1 MKVDR
6 DDRRDCGYS
15 HDKSQCEAHGCCFYD
30 YLDGSQNVCFYPA
43 LAKCYNVPQD
53 QRTDCGNMGQ
63 YDCMA
68 KGCCYDSGVNAGV
81 PWCHYDE
88 FYTARSKLSDKC
100 AYVEDAAK
108 EDCGQNAG
116 SDPDTCTGNAY
127 GCCYNNIVPQGVPHC
142 FKPDSECMVISQD
155 QRVDCGFHG
164 VTPSQCKEK
173 GCCYQDNVPSGVP
186 LCFYS
191 KSQMDLPEDCA
202 KVENAAKEDCGQ
214 YGVTAYMCREK
225 GCCYNNYVPEGVPH
239 CFKPYSQCLDI
250 NEDQRLDCGFAGMT
264 PSQCKEKECCYK
276 DNVPSGVPHCYY
288 SKKVMDFVAALSEDC
303 KNVENSFKEDCRNN
317 SNDADA
323 CKANGCCYN
332 SYVPEGVPHCY
343 KPYSECLAINESKR
357 IDCGFKGMTQ
367 IQCKEKQCCYQD
379 NVPSGVP
386 YCFYSKNQ
394 LATFPTTKPSDD
406 QCLVNQDQRIDC
418 GFHGMT
424 PSQCKEKQCCYQDN
438 VPSGVP
444 HCFHNKTQMD
454 GECLVNQDQRLDCGF
469 EGMTK
474 IQCKE
479 KQCCYQ
485 DNVPSGVPNCFYN
498 KTYMA
503 ALPTTKPTVAP
514 TTSRADKCNSIR
526 SEVQINC
533 GWKDLTREECE
544 ALGCCYGRPW
554 YMHPCFYID
563 RDECNVVN
571 VTERKLCFLFEVGK
585 ESCESKDNCCFD
597 DTDYGFPTVKCFAA
611 QQVCSIDEISRRP
624 CGNANDERSCTTLGC
639 CFDSFN
645 SKCYYPSDYNFAG
658 DDCLAV
664 EPSQRRDCGP
674 GVDKATCV
682 EKGCCYDEADSD
694 VARIRCYYSIKNV
707 QCSVDVRRRNQC
719 GSPGVNRTTCEE
731 MNCCFDPQ
739 FYGDYTIYCYYPE
752 TEEPT
757 PQGKTCSTGATRLD
771 CGKFLISADECNSRG
786 CCYEDSDVYYGCYKT
801 QEMIDDICDGVDV
814 AHRYGCGWP
823 DISQQHCEGR
833 GCCYDTK
840 EYTNRDAKHCF
851 YPKDHSSAACYEISP
866 SDGTSCASGDFSRQ
880 FCESLGCC
888 FHETTV
894 GVPEKWCYYPPGFTS
909 SKSSTPIP
917 TSSSSI
923 PALSSSIP
931 ASSSASPASSS
942 SISMPSSPV
951 PSPTSSSQVLP
962 TTPSPPFPS
971 AEITV
976 LCEDE
981 YMTVVI
987 AKSLLPGVDRGHLR
1001 LLDASC
1007 TATETSTHFSLT
1019 TPLTGCLTAVHQT
1032 PTSVICSNRVLEIP
1046 SDIND
1051 VVTRIK
1057 EVEISF
1063 SCQYFKSG
1071 LVSSVGWKP
1080 ENNVIV
1086 FNDEGQRNFTMA
1098 LNMFPDSNFTTPHSQ
1113 NDFPVVVQIQQHLF
1127 FEVSATTGGLQ
1138 VSLRADHCYAT
1149 PTQDRNSPV
1158 KHDLIQDGCP
1168 TDPSVQFLATSSDS
1182 VQRFTFEAFQFIAAH
1197 SFVFVH
1203 CHVII
1208 CDGADLLSECKKVCP
1223 SGGMRKRQ
1231 APGHVTD
1238 KYLLVQGPIL
1248 LAREKQDGN
1257 QMELSDKNGPSAAS
1271 IMVLALACAVFLAGT
1286 VLILARKSRD
1296 MSARYIRLA
1305 GAESP
1310 ITQ

>member
-394 LATFPTTKPSDD
+394 LDLPMAACGSGEPSARVDCGSGDKDTCNAKGCCFDDTDYSYPTKHCFYPPGHPIPKEACNKIRKEIRNSCGLANITEEECVNEKLCCYDEADNGTCFSPLTDKCSDVAHDKRFPCEQSGTDQMICEDKGCCHVSGAALHELTCFFNSGHPLAACINTVPEQGRHCGPHDFTRTSCEALGCCYFKPTVGPDVKYCYLPPEHHIPIETCNNIGKEFRKGCGSANITQEECLKSVCCYDEADNGTCFDPSTEKCSDVNREKRFPCEGNGTDQMTCERKGCCHDSGAEPTCFFHSGHPLAACIHTELELGRHCGPHDFNRTSCEALGCCFYEKTIGNYSKFCLIPPNSECLAVNEDQRIDCGFHGMAPSQCKENQCCYQNNVPSGVPHCFYSKNQMDGECIVNHDQRKDCGFEGMTQIQCKEKQCCYQDNVPSGVPHCFHSKTQMATFPTTKPSDD

-498 KTYMA
+498 KTYM
-503 ALPTTKPTVAP
+503 
-514 TTSRADKCNSIR
+514 
-526 SEVQINC
+526 
-533 GWKDLTREECE
+533 
-544 ALGCCYGRPW
+544 
-554 YMHPCFYID
+554 
-563 RDECNVVN
+563 
-571 VTERKLCFLFEVGK
+571 GK
-585 ESCESKDNCCFD
+585 
-597 DTDYGFPTVKCFAA
+597 
-611 QQVCSIDEISRRP
+611 
-624 CGNANDERSCTTLGC
+624 
-639 CFDSFN
+639 
-645 SKCYYPSDYNFAG
+645 
-658 DDCLAV
+658 
-664 EPSQRRDCGP
+664 
-674 GVDKATCV
+674 
-682 EKGCCYDEADSD
+682 
-694 VARIRCYYSIKNV
+694 
-707 QCSVDVRRRNQC
+707 
-719 GSPGVNRTTCEE
+719 
-731 MNCCFDPQ
+731 
-739 FYGDYTIYCYYPE
+739 IY
-752 TEEPT
+752 
-757 PQGKTCSTGATRLD
+757 
-771 CGKFLISADECNSRG
+771 
-786 CCYEDSDVYYGCYKT
+786 
-801 QEMIDDICDGVDV
+801 
-814 AHRYGCGWP
+814 
-823 DISQQHCEGR
+823 
-833 GCCYDTK
+833 
-840 EYTNRDAKHCF
+840 
-851 YPKDHSSAACYEISP
+851 
-866 SDGTSCASGDFSRQ
+866 
-880 FCESLGCC
+880 
-888 FHETTV
+888 
-894 GVPEKWCYYPPGFTS
+894 
-909 SKSSTPIP
+909 
-917 TSSSSI
+917 
-923 PALSSSIP
+923 
-931 ASSSASPASSS
+931 
-942 SISMPSSPV
+942 
-951 PSPTSSSQVLP
+951 
-962 TTPSPPFPS
+962 
-971 AEITV
+971 
-976 LCEDE
+976 
-981 YMTVVI
+981 
-987 AKSLLPGVDRGHLR
+987 
-1001 LLDASC
+1001 
-1007 TATETSTHFSLT
+1007 
-1019 TPLTGCLTAVHQT
+1019 
-1032 PTSVICSNRVLEIP
+1032 
-1046 SDIND
+1046 
-1051 VVTRIK
+1051 
-1057 EVEISF
+1057 
-1063 SCQYFKSG
+1063 
-1071 LVSSVGWKP
+1071 
-1080 ENNVIV
+1080 
-1086 FNDEGQRNFTMA
+1086 
-1098 LNMFPDSNFTTPHSQ
+1098 LN
-1113 NDFPVVVQIQQHLF
+1113 
-1127 FEVSATTGGLQ
+1127 
-1138 VSLRADHCYAT
+1138 
-1149 PTQDRNSPV
+1149 
-1158 KHDLIQDGCP
+1158 
-1168 TDPSVQFLATSSDS
+1168 
-1182 VQRFTFEAFQFIAAH
+1182 
-1197 SFVFVH
+1197 
-1203 CHVII
+1203 
-1208 CDGADLLSECKKVCP
+1208 
-1223 SGGMRKRQ
+1223 
-1231 APGHVTD
+1231 
-1238 KYLLVQGPIL
+1238 
-1248 LAREKQDGN
+1248 
-1257 QMELSDKNGPSAAS
+1257 
-1271 IMVLALACAVFLAGT
+1271 
-1286 VLILARKSRD
+1286 
-1296 MSARYIRLA
+1296 
-1305 GAESP
+1305 
-1310 ITQ
+1310 